1 MDLQQLQ
8 VDEHDSLEYNDATE
22 EIERELKE
30 SETVDVPTD
39 LCLPAVSGAFSNAF
53 VVSGEANGSISGA
66 DGTSGAGGTVV
77 AAAHGAGAS
86 VSSSTGS
93 SWPAQR
99 ARPSSQDV
107 VANGDDSTDTASS
120 ADYAVCSE
128 STNSNEQQVIR

>member
-22 EIERELKE
+22 EIERELNE

-39 LCLPAVSGAFSNAF
+39 LCLPAVSRAFSNAF

-66 DGTSGAGGTVV
+66 DGTVV

-93 SWPAQR
+93 SWPPLR

-128 STNSNEQQVIR
+128 STNSNEQQVIL

>member
-66 DGTSGAGGTVV
+66 DGTVV

>member
-39 LCLPAVSGAFSNAF
+39 LCLPAVSRAFSNAF

-66 DGTSGAGGTVV
+66 DGTVV

-93 SWPAQR
+93 SWPLR
-99 ARPSSQDV
+99 ARPSSQD

-128 STNSNEQQVIR
+128 STNSNEQQVIP

>member
-22 EIERELKE
+22 EIERELNE

-66 DGTSGAGGTVV
+66 DGTVV
-77 AAAHGAGAS
+77 AAAHGAGGAS

-93 SWPAQR
+93 SWPALR
-99 ARPSSQDV
+99 ARPSSHDV

-128 STNSNEQQVIR
+128 STNSNEQQVIP

>member
-66 DGTSGAGGTVV
+66 DGTVV

-93 SWPAQR
+93 SWPLH

>member
-66 DGTSGAGGTVV
+66 DGTVV
-77 AAAHGAGAS
+77 AAAHGVGAS

-93 SWPAQR
+93 SWPLR

-120 ADYAVCSE
+120 ADYAVCSD